1 MHFQGDGL
9 IPYSCGQQARD
20 RWIQHNG
27 CAADGPE
34 VKPVQG
40 GSCEYY
46 KGCPVDGQVA
56 MCTFTIPM
64 EGTRNETYPGH
75 AWSGGSKLGMGS
87 SFAIP
92 ETASASELSWAFFKL
107 YAW

>member
-1 MHFQGDGL
+1 
-9 IPYSCGQQARD
+9 
-20 RWIQHNG
+20 
-27 CAADGPE
+27 
-34 VKPVQG
+34 
-40 GSCEYY
+40 
-46 KGCPVDGQVA
+46 
-56 MCTFTIPM
+56 M

-92 ETASASELSWAFFKL
+92 ETASASELSWSFFKL